1 MIVPFRIGQE
11 TVGIARLREVHE
23 LNLIQAIAM
32 QLSFPYILQSE
43 SHLTVSGKYIYIFLT
58 KQYMKHVA
66 IADIPLSEESPSLG
80 PLAAKPM

>member
-23 LNLIQAIAM
+23 LSLIQAIAM

-43 SHLTVSGKYIYIFLT
+43 SHLTVSGKYIFFF
-58 KQYMKHVA
+58 
-66 IADIPLSEESPSLG
+66 
-80 PLAAKPM
+80 